1 VVTFLNSGVTTITA
15 TAASTDYYNAATA
28 SYQLTVNGTDGT
40 IIDNLAWDTSN
51 FPIPTTIAYGNNA
64 NVRATTTD
72 KLKSDNTTTPTIKYR
87 SSNTSIATVE
97 DATYNLSSTSVPI
110 CKINPVGNG
119 TVTITAYVE
128 GVGNYNPKE
137 ITTSDI
143 TIVGDTLGLS
153 FLHGAGKVT
162 VGQTLTPYV
171 KVPNAKWA
179 DFTSV
184 TVKTSDASI
193 ATVGAGNTSTFDSSV
208 TLTTGNGGVTEL
220 GGDIQNLFPTIKGVA
235 VGSATITITLV
246 STKYKQT
253 VITYNVQVVSDA
265 QHFDWETPSQVYT
278 LYTGDYM
285 MMPAITGN
293 ANGNWDYSK
302 GETCETKQ
310 AYLYGIRSG
319 TPIWNYADFKVGE
332 GYPNYRLTES
342 SSVLDSGQKSSM
354 TNATDMA
361 YIIWATSQNTSDDTL
376 MIYGNKPG
384 TVYLHAF
391 DAQTGSE
398 LSPITITIIDKN
410 TLADAVDTY
419 VQDMTYPYTWDFT
432 KDFTVTASPN
442 YWEPHYNSSGTLDYY
457 ICGYSTMFNWD
468 YCDQDN
474 DGSMNEALGNV
485 EAKSPYNKYFVASN
499 TDAGMTNVMPQFY
512 GMSIYSGNSGDT
524 RTKSY
529 ESKRDKLRIKPSAGE
544 GNPHIQVVG
553 GIHYL
558 RLPSPKDANILP
570 ADQTFK
576 LIVKARP
583 TSGKTNSTMYKYKD
597 GNHSHNWNSSECTAV
612 YVPFNDLSFVTFD
625 ISKEEITGDHYIE
638 LGIDNVDIYWIAMT
652 TEAKTINPASGAT
665 GNSIEM
671 MATYS
676 YDKAIDYAKSSE
688 ANGIDAYVATNVD
701 VPNTTNPAIT
711 VTMNKADISVPTQ
724 TGMLLRA
731 TTPASSYK
739 WTFANFNNNCYSNG
753 KNNNVPVGETEGVF
767 SYSLSQNVDGLQL
780 EANGNGMAKIEECN
794 VTVGDNTYFERLNLL
809 GKGEDGS
816 DPTKTLGRRYVTF
829 NLTGPTTIA
838 IDCEPEDVTKGN
850 KLRVACGTSN
860 VNLTETLA
868 TFTLT
873 SGAKTYTCDYTGT
886 GATIFIFGTEGTT
899 GTTDDEKKGL
909 NGYGIRLYSIT
920 KTTKGLTAYMVA
932 DAENKSGYETP
943 SNPTTNLLK
952 GTGSNSRVIYQ
963 VAKDELC
970 TEEGDAYVPFLFSS
984 KYMHTSTG
992 NQVHNAGY
1000 FSFWRVWT
1008 SSTTQGAQKAYLV
1021 LPTGTYENAL
1031 NAWGKAADIS
1041 GNLKQEAASRGMLL
1055 RFVDEDQVEDDLTDI
1070 SVIEADGVQEVRQK
1084 GNDKYYDL
1092 RGIGLEHPAK
1102 PGLYIHNGKK
1112 IWVK

>member
-1 VVTFLNSGVTTITA
+1 MSSHNGKSNVCKITPVSKGTVSIIAYIAGNGDTNPLENSTTSI
-15 TAASTDYYNAATA
+15 NI
-28 SYQLTVNGTDGT
+28 GG
-40 IIDNLAWDTSN
+40 DNIKSN
-51 FPIPTTIAYGNNA
+51 FYHGSGI
-64 NVRATTTD
+64 
-72 KLKSDNTTTPTIKYR
+72 
-87 SSNTSIATVE
+87 
-97 DATYNLSSTSVPI
+97 
-110 CKINPVGNG
+110 
-119 TVTITAYVE
+119 VTQ
-128 GVGNYNPKE
+128 GR
-137 ITTSDI
+137 
-143 TIVGDTLGLS
+143 
-153 FLHGAGKVT
+153 
-162 VGQTLTPYV
+162 TLTPYV
-171 KVPNAKWA
+171 RVPNILLSDLTDSKITVT
-179 DFTSV
+179 TSN
-184 TVKTSDASI
+184 AAI
-193 ATVGAGNTSTFDSSV
+193 ATVGAGESTTYGSSV
-208 TLTTGNGGVTEL
+208 ELTEITSSNPHGGILTEGGMIKAIYPTIYGVDASNEPVTITMTFESSKYETTVVTYTVKVVSTDLNFAWAAPANSNNGTVTEY
-220 GGDIQNLFPTIKGVA
+220 TI
-235 VGSATITITLV
+235 
-246 STKYKQT
+246 
-253 VITYNVQVVSDA
+253 
-265 QHFDWETPSQVYT
+265 
-278 LYTGDYM
+278 YTGDYM
-285 MMPAITGN
+285 MMPAISGN

-310 AYLYGIRSG
+310 AYLYGIRAG
-319 TPIWNYADFKVGE
+319 DPIWNYTDFKVGG

-342 SSVLDSGQKSSM
+342 NVELTSEQKNNM
-354 TNATDMA
+354 TNVTDKA
-361 YIIWATSQNTSDDTL
+361 YIIWTSSQNMSDDTL
-376 MIYGNKPG
+376 MIYARQAGE
-384 TVYLHAF
+384 VWLHAF
-391 DAQTGSE
+391 DAQTKAE
-398 LSPITITIIDKN
+398 LGTHIHITILDKN
-410 TLADAVDTY
+410 DLADAVHSY
-419 VQDMTYPYTWDFT
+419 VQEMSYPYTWDFT
-432 KDFTVTASPN
+432 KDFNLTATPN
-442 YWEPHYNSSGTLDYY
+442 YWEPHYNSNSQLDYY

-474 DGSMNEALGNV
+474 NGSMNEALGNV